1 MIMESLVLK
10 IPPFRSGLD
19 AAIAPQSLAIPTSP
33 VNSILVPIVDPKLV
47 VFKYHHH
54 AAGSVRG

>member
-1 MIMESLVLK
+1 MLK